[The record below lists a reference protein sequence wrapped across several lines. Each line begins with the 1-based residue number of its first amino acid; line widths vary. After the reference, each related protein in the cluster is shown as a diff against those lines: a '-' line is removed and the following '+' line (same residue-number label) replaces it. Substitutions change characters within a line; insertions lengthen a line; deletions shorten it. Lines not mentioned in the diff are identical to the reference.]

1 MGYKAGRVDRKKVN
15 DGVAVEVCD
24 ATWIIAR
31 AGNAQALDAV
41 EEVRKA
47 SLKTGEERIR
57 ANAEIIAD
65 GILRGWGDDV
75 EDIEGNP
82 LPYSRESAIELLI
95 DDPELADGLLAE
107 ARRNENFYRDD
118 IETQK
123 KKR

>member
-15 DGVAVEVCD
+15 DGVAVEVCG
-24 ATWIIAR
+24 ASWIIAR
-31 AGNAQALDAV
+31 AGNAQALDVV

-75 EDIEGNP
+75 EDIEGKP
-82 LPYSRESAIELLI
+82 LPYSREAAIELLI
-95 DDPELADGLLAE
+95 DDPELADGLLSE

-118 IETQK
+118 IKTQT

>member
-1 MGYKAGRVDRKKVN
+1 MGYKAGRVDRNKVN
-15 DGVAVEVCD
+15 NGTSVEIKD

-31 AGNAQALDAV
+31 AGNAQALDVV

-57 ANAEIIAD
+57 ANAEIVAD

-75 EDIEGNP
+75 EDVEGKP
-82 LPYSRESAIELLI
+82 LPYSREAAIELLI
-95 DDPELADGLLAE
+95 DDPELADLLLAE

>member
-15 DGVAVEVCD
+15 EGVPVEVCG
-24 ATWIIAR
+24 AKWIIAR
-31 AGNAQALDAV
+31 AGNAQALDVV

-65 GILRGWGDDV
+65 GILRGWGNDV
-75 EDIEGNP
+75 MDIEGNP
-82 LPYSRESAIELLI
+82 LPYSREAAIELLI
-95 DDPELADGLLAE
+95 DDPELADGLLVE

-118 IETQK
+118 VATQK